1 MWIASLSDG
10 EALKPFGVS
19 TERSGKKCM
28 DQKSKEEEV
37 RKLKNL
43 RTLTYPSIFTELA
56 ALFGGLLLHHK
67 QAFAAF
73 TLLG

>member
-1 MWIASLSDG
+1 
-10 EALKPFGVS
+10 
-19 TERSGKKCM
+19 M

-37 RKLKNL
+37 SRLKNL

-67 QAFAAF
+67 QTFAAF